1 MEATRFGI
9 VGCGRMGQKHAKS
22 LLETGSGRVTAV
34 ADADRKRA
42 RSLAVEVGAE
52 VYPDVGSLLAAGGID
67 ALIVATPPR
76 VRREVI
82 LPIVEAGLPLFVE
95 KPPAFDLPE
104 ARECA
109 RAIARRGLLTGVG
122 FMLRYQP
129 MTERARE
136 LLVGRQVTLVRTMC
150 TIDYYLHLQMPLWF
164 LQKDQSG
171 GPLCE
176 QAIHVLDA
184 ARYLVGDVT
193 QVFARGDRLVRPE
206 VREVD
211 AEDTLVLAY
220 RFANGTLGVHSH
232 SCAIEKFRFE
242 VECLGPDF
250 RLLLDYGERRLTGLF
265 GADTVEESFAPFDA
279 HRAEI
284 VAFAQAVRGEE
295 DPEGLLVRSSY
306 ADAVRTLAFTLAG
319 NRSLETAAWEAVEVD

>member
-1 MEATRFGI
+1 VATTRFGI

-22 LLETGSGRVTAV
+22 VVETDSGRVTAV
-34 ADADRKRA
+34 ADADAERA
-42 RSLAVEVGAE
+42 RALASDVGAR
-52 VYPDVGSLLAAGGID
+52 VYPDVRRLLAAGEVD
-67 ALIVATPPR
+67 AVIVATPPR
-76 VRREVI
+76 VRQEVI
-82 LPIVEAGLPLFVE
+82 LPIVEARLPLFVE

-109 RAIARRGLLTGVG
+109 RAIVRQGVLASVG

-136 LLVGRQVTLVRTMC
+136 LLVGRRITLVRTMC
-150 TIDYYLHLQMPLWF
+150 TIGYYLHLQMPLWF

-193 QVFARGDRLVRPE
+193 QVFARGDRLVRPD

-220 RFANGTLGVHSH
+220 RFANGALGVHSH

-242 VECLGPDF
+242 VECLGADC
-250 RLLLDYGERRLTGLF
+250 RLLLDYGDRRLTGLF
-265 GADTVEESFAPFDA
+265 GAEIVEESFPPFDA

-284 VAFAQAVRGEE
+284 VAFARAVRGEE
-295 DPEGLLVRSSY
+295 DARGPLVRSSY

-319 NRSLETAAWEAVEVD
+319 NDSLATAAWETVEVD

>member
-1 MEATRFGI
+1 MGLTRFGI

-22 LLETGSGRVTAV
+22 VVVTGSGRVTAV
-34 ADADRKRA
+34 TDADPERA
-42 RSLAVEVGAE
+42 RNLAAEVGAE
-52 VYPDVGSLLAAGGID
+52 VYSDVGKLVAAGEVD
-67 ALIVATPPR
+67 AMIVTTPPR
-76 VRREVI
+76 VRRKVL

-95 KPPAFDLPE
+95 KPPAFDLAE
-104 ARECA
+104 ARACA
-109 RAIARRGLLTGVG
+109 RAIARRGGLASVG

-136 LLVGRQVTLVRTMC
+136 LLVGHQITLVRTMC
-150 TIDYYLHLQMPLWF
+150 TIGYYLHLQMPLWF
-164 LQKDQSG
+164 LRKAESG

-211 AEDTLVLAY
+211 AEDTLVLSY
-220 RFANGTLGVHSH
+220 RFANGALGVHSH
-232 SCAIEKFRFE
+232 NCAIEKFRFE

-265 GADTVEESFAPFDA
+265 GDQTVEESFPPFDA
-279 HRAEI
+279 HQAEI
-284 VAFAQAVRGEE
+284 VAFARAVRGEE
-295 DPEGLLVRSSY
+295 DSKGLLVRSSY

-319 NRSLETAAWEAVEVD
+319 NRSLETATWEAVEVD